1 VEPVPRISN
10 ILLFLRWG
18 RATSATIEQR
28 GTQILTTIRDVAK
41 RAGVGLGTVSRV
53 LNDSPLVS
61 EATREHVLK
70 VIAELNYKP
79 SPTARRLSL
88 GKTLTI
94 AAISAFFT
102 RPAFIERLRGV
113 ESTLAE
119 SEYDLIV
126 FNVETV
132 ERRDKCFRDVPRP
145 DRVDGVLIISLAPC
159 DEDVERFANNGVPV
173 VLIDANHPGLSR
185 AVTDDV
191 AGGRV
196 ATQHL
201 IDLGHRRIGYVSDPL
216 QNPFNFISSRD
227 RYQGYRRA
235 LQAAGIPFRSEYHR
249 QGEHGRYEARHLA
262 AELLALPKPPT
273 AIFAASD
280 TQAMGVLE
288 AARDAGLKVPEDL
301 SIIGYDDIEIAEYL
315 GLTTVRQLLFES
327 GRRGVELLLKALDN
341 PQIEPKREILPTELI
356 VRATT
361 TPPS

>member
-1 VEPVPRISN
+1 M
-10 ILLFLRWG
+10 
-18 RATSATIEQR
+18 
-28 GTQILTTIRDVAK
+28 TTIRDVAK

-53 LNDSPLVS
+53 LNNSLLVS
-61 EATREHVLK
+61 EATREHVLE
-70 VIAELNYKP
+70 VIAELNYTP
-79 SPTARRLSL
+79 SPVARRLSL

-102 RPAFIERLRGV
+102 RPAFMERLRGV

-132 ERRDKCFRDVPRP
+132 ERRDECFRDVPRP
-145 DRVDGVLIISLAPC
+145 DRVDGVLIISLAPR
-159 DEDVERFANNGVPV
+159 DEDVEWFTSGGVPV
-173 VLIDANHPGLSR
+173 VLIDANHPRLSR

-191 AGGRV
+191 AGGQM

-201 IDLGHRRIGYVSDPL
+201 IDLGHCRIGYISDPL

-227 RYQGYRRA
+227 RYQGYRQA
-235 LQAAGIPFRSEYHR
+235 LQAAGIPFSSEYHR
-249 QGEHGRYEARHLA
+249 QGEHGRYEARRLA
-262 AELLALPKPPT
+262 AELLALPEPPT

-288 AARDAGLKVPEDL
+288 AARDAGLKVPRDL
-301 SIIGYDDIEIAEYL
+301 SVIGYNDIEIAEYL

-327 GRRGVELLLKALDN
+327 GRRGVELLLKALEY
-341 PQIEPKREILPTELI
+341 PQTEPIREILPTELI

-361 TPPS
+361 AAPS